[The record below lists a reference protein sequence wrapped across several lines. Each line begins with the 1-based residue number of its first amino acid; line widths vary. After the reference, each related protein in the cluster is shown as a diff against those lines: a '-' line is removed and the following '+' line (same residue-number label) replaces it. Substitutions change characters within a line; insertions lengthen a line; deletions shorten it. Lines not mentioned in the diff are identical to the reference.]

1 MSTTTLQQT
10 KTKTAPTYKAVKN
23 LLSKGSTNAK
33 TIKNELETFILY
45 LAPANLSGFNVCPF
59 ASNGCIKGCLNTAGM
74 GIFSNVQLA
83 RINKTKFWGFDRS
96 AFYLQLGNELLKI
109 LDKTIKK
116 DIKIAIR
123 LNGTSDINHL
133 DLLERYTGI
142 NFLDPFYSS
151 LLFYDYTPNPNYI
164 NKYKDS
170 NYKLTFSRKENNEN
184 KCIEVLNNGG
194 NVAVVFKNKLPEY
207 WNGFPVINGDLTDL
221 RYFDPINVVVG
232 LTAKGKAKKDISGF
246 VVA

>member
-1 MSTTTLQQT
+1 MSTTTLLPT
-10 KTKTAPTYKAVKN
+10 ETKTATTYKAVKN

-45 LAPANLSGFNVCPF
+45 LAPANLSGFNVCAF
-59 ASNGCIKGCLNTAGM
+59 ASLGCIKGCLNTAGM

-96 AFYLQLGNELLKI
+96 AFYLQLANELLRI

-116 DIKIAIR
+116 NVKIAIR

-133 DLLERYTGI
+133 DLLKRYSGI
-142 NFLDPFYSS
+142 DFLDPFYSS

-164 NKYKDS
+164 NKYKNT
-170 NYKLTFSRKENNEN
+170 NYKLTFSRKEDNEN
-184 KCIEVLNNGG
+184 KCIEILNNGG
-194 NVAVVFKNKLPEY
+194 NVAVVFKNELPKF
-207 WNGFPVINGDLTDL
+207 WNGFKVINGDLTDL
-221 RYFDPINVVVG
+221 RYFDPMNVVVG
-232 LTAKGKAKKDISGF
+232 LTAKGKAKKDTSGF
-246 VVA
+246 VVE